1 MSWNFAYDFVLLHYR
16 SSLSDVSLRQF
27 LWELSPL
34 WNLEYWKYTVFP
46 FFSYMLLHIEL
57 KVCIWLCVN
66 VLQIKFVWWSFV
78 SFVGVMPLLALRILE
93 IQFSALFS
101 YMLWHIELKFYI
113 HVWLCFTVLQIKR
126 KRRRSDPVL
135 WQNPLYQQKIRKPKD
150 NTQTPPKT
158 SITQR
163 LRTDLGRSVG
173 VTSNPTG
180 VVKPVYGIPTF
191 PLTAKA
197 V

>member
-1 MSWNFAYDFVLLHYR
+1 M
-16 SSLSDVSLRQF
+16 
-27 LWELSPL
+27 
-34 WNLEYWKYTVFP
+34 T
-46 FFSYMLLHIEL
+46 
-57 KVCIWLCVN
+57 
-66 VLQIKFVWWSFV
+66 
-78 SFVGVMPLLALRILE
+78 
-93 IQFSALFS
+93 
-101 YMLWHIELKFYI
+101 
-113 HVWLCFTVLQIKR
+113 
-126 KRRRSDPVL
+126 
-135 WQNPLYQQKIRKPKD
+135 NPPIPTENSKTKGQH
-150 NTQTPPKT
+150 TQTPPKI

>member
-1 MSWNFAYDFVLLHYR
+1 MKTSGSSVL
-16 SSLSDVSLRQF
+16 VS
-27 LWELSPL
+27 
-34 WNLEYWKYTVFP
+34 
-46 FFSYMLLHIEL
+46 
-57 KVCIWLCVN
+57 
-66 VLQIKFVWWSFV
+66 V
-78 SFVGVMPLLALRILE
+78 SQS
-93 IQFSALFS
+93 QFSALFS
-101 YMLWHIELKFYI
+101 YLLWHIELKFCMSLSSYWYSIRFECRLFPSIFVGVMSLLDLRILAI
-113 HVWLCFTVLQIKR
+113 HSFPQYSPTCFDILSWNFACLFLLINI
-126 KRRRSDPVL
+126 RSEKKKEIWPS
-135 WQNPLYQQKIRKPKD
+135 PMTKPPIPTEYSKTKGQH
-150 NTQTPPKT
+150 TQTPPKT

>member
-1 MSWNFAYDFVLLHYR
+1 MVHILVKVSFYISTTWW
-16 SSLSDVSLRQF
+16 VSLLVTSESTR
-27 LWELSPL
+27 
-34 WNLEYWKYTVFP
+34 THV
-46 FFSYMLLHIEL
+46 
-57 KVCIWLCVN
+57 V
-66 VLQIKFVWWSFV
+66 
-78 SFVGVMPLLALRILE
+78 
-93 IQFSALFS
+93 
-101 YMLWHIELKFYI
+101 KFYGRLRLI
-113 HVWLCFTVLQIKR
+113 RSVLRASKFTVLKFNEIIIIMLIQQFLCQLSIDLKR

-135 WQNPLYQQKIRKPKD
+135 WQKPPIPTENSKTKGQH
-150 NTQTPPKT
+150 TQTPPKT

>member
-1 MSWNFAYDFVLLHYR
+1 MNKTSGNWIYIENLYFPCHVVNAFRLAVLYNW
-16 SSLSDVSLRQF
+16 SS
-27 LWELSPL
+27 
-34 WNLEYWKYTVFP
+34 
-46 FFSYMLLHIEL
+46 FFSDRPEIHKPGRAWWDLPSYHLSLNSVQRCQRRSKMSQRIEGQGGHFFRSA
-57 KVCIWLCVN
+57 KKSTHTN
-66 VLQIKFVWWSFV
+66 THAWWSTLRSCILS
-78 SFVGVMPLLALRILE
+78 SFVEVDTTVSEEKEKKKE
-93 IQFSALFS
+93 IWPSP
-101 YMLWHIELKFYI
+101 M
-113 HVWLCFTVLQIKR
+113 T
-126 KRRRSDPVL
+126 
-135 WQNPLYQQKIRKPKD
+135 KPPIPTENSKTKGQH
-150 NTQTPPKT
+150 TQTPPKT